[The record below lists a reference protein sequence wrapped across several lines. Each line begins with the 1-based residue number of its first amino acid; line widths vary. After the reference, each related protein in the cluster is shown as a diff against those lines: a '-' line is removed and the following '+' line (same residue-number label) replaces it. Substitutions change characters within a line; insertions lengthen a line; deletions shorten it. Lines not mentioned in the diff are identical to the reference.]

1 MSETFLDLVRG
12 MTRPLPQERLTLEQV
27 KAHAWMQGEVASSGE
42 IAQSFANLMPAK
54 KLQDDY

>member
-1 MSETFLDLVRG
+1 

-27 KAHAWMQGEVASSGE
+27 KAHAWMQGEVATSGE